1 MKKNLA
7 VTFGGR
13 TVEHDISIITALQLM
28 GNADK
33 NKYNVIPIYIDRGG
47 KWYTG
52 EKLLDMAVFS
62 AFDPGAKGVK
72 RVFLSCAAD
81 AMLYEYGKKQKPVC
95 RIDVVIP
102 AMHGLHGEDGSLQG
116 LLELSDIPYSSAG
129 VTGSA
134 VGMDKIIMKSAFIG
148 FGFPVLES
156 LFFER
161 DEFYGDSAAVCAKI
175 EETLG
180 YPVFI
185 KPANLGSSIG
195 INRAGDRDALLFA
208 LEVAAQY
215 DRRMLV
221 EKAVTDI
228 MEVNCSVM
236 GTAAD
241 AVTSAIEQPVTAIEE
256 RFLGFEEK
264 YLRDGKSKGMKSLA
278 RKIPAD
284 ISPEMEARVRRLSLD
299 IFKALDL
306 KGVVRI
312 DYIIDKKLGQLYV
325 NEVNTIPGSF
335 SFYLWEPAGVP
346 FPALID
352 RLVAIAERQMRE
364 KKKSSFAYDSGV
376 LQKAAKGLKIGK

>member
-13 TVEHDISIITALQLM
+13 TVEHDISIISANQLM
-28 GNADK
+28 ANADK
-33 NKYNVIPIYIDRGG
+33 SKYNIVPIYIDRDG

-62 AFDPGAKGVK
+62 SFDPGAKGIK
-72 RVFLSCAAD
+72 RVFLSGAAD
-81 AMLYEYGKKQKPVC
+81 ATLYEYGKKQKEIC

-102 AMHGLHGEDGSLQG
+102 AMHGLHGEDGTIQG
-116 LLELSDIPYSSAG
+116 LFELSDIPYSSAG

-134 VGMDKIIMKSAFIG
+134 VCMDKIVMKSALGG
-148 FGFPVLES
+148 FGFPVLDS

-161 DEFYGDSAAVCAKI
+161 DEYYLDSDGVCDKI
-175 EETLG
+175 EEKLG
-180 YPVFI
+180 YPVFV

-195 INRAGDRDALLFA
+195 VSRADDRDALKYA
-208 LEVAAQY
+208 MEVAAQY
-215 DRRMLV
+215 DRRLLV
-221 EKAVTDI
+221 EKAVTEI
-228 MEVNCSVM
+228 LEVNCSVL
-236 GTAAD
+236 GSAGD
-241 AVTSAIEQPVTAIEE
+241 AKTGVIEQPVTAS

-264 YLRDGKSKGMKSLA
+264 YMSGDKSKGMTSLG

-284 ISPEMEARVRRLSLD
+284 IPEEMAAHVKQLSLD
-299 IFKALDL
+299 IFKAFDL

-312 DYIIDKKLGQLYV
+312 DYIIDKPTNTLYV

-335 SFYLWEPAGVP
+335 AFYLWEPAGVD

-352 RLVAIAERQMRE
+352 SLVAIAEKQMRE

-376 LQKAAKGLKIGK
+376 LKKVAKGLKISK

>member
-1 MKKNLA
+1 MKKNLV

-13 TVEHDISIITALQLM
+13 TVEHDISIITANQLM
-28 GNADK
+28 HAADK
-33 NKYNVIPIYIDRGG
+33 GKYNVIPIYIDRDG

-52 EKLLDMAVFS
+52 DKLFDMAAFS
-62 AFDPGAKGVK
+62 HFNPNAKGIK

-81 AMLYEYGKKQKPVC
+81 AILYEYKKQKPIC

-102 AMHGLHGEDGSLQG
+102 AMHGMHGEDGTLQG
-116 LLELSDIPYSSAG
+116 LFELSDIPYSSAG

-134 VGMDKIIMKSAFIG
+134 VGMDKIVMKSAFLG
-148 FGFPVLES
+148 FGFPVLDS

-161 DEFYGDSAAVCAKI
+161 DEYYKDSDAVCKKI
-175 EETLG
+175 EERLG
-180 YPVFI
+180 FPVII

-195 INRAGDRDALLFA
+195 INRADDCDGLRYALD
-208 LEVAAQY
+208 VAASY
-215 DRRMLV
+215 DRRILV
-221 EKAVTDI
+221 EKAVMDI
-228 MEVNCSVM
+228 TEVNCSVL

-241 AVTSAIEQPVTAIEE
+241 AKTSVIEQPVTAS

-264 YLRDGKSKGMKSLA
+264 YLSGGKSKGMKSLG

-284 ISPEMEARVRRLSLD
+284 IPEDTANRVRSLSLE

-312 DYIIDKKLGQLYV
+312 DFIIDNSNGNLYV

-335 SFYLWEPAGVP
+335 AFYLWEPAGVS
-346 FPALID
+346 FPALVD
-352 RLVAIAERQMRE
+352 SLVAIAEKQMRE
-364 KKKSSFAYDSGV
+364 KKKSSFAFDSGV
-376 LQKAAKGLKIGK
+376 LQKAAAGLKIRK